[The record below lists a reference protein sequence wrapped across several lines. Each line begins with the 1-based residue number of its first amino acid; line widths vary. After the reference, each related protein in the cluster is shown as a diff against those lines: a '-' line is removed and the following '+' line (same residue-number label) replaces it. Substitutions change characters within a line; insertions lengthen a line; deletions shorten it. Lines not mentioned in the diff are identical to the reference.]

1 MREDYNLET
10 FAASYEQLDEHPDD
24 AEQHTEFVENETQA
38 EDHLKALAYHRDKM
52 IDIETHTI
60 LEISKIEEWQEREM
74 DKIRRKST
82 YHERSLES
90 FIARIK
96 AKSVNLV
103 NGKIKKITGRLR
115 VEVEDADQVPAE
127 YQVQQLNI
135 TVNKKSILK
144 AHTETGECI
153 PGTAVV
159 RGDDSYKITTTA
171 LGHPVRELGEHEV
184 IG

>member
-115 VEVEDADQVPAE
+115 VEIEDADQVPAE

-135 TVNKKSILK
+135 TVDKKSILK

-153 PGTAVV
+153 AGTAVV
-159 RGDDSYKITTTA
+159 RGEDTYKITTN
-171 LGHPVRELGEHEV
+171 GK
-184 IG
+184 